1 MAQELVYLLWSAA
14 LAFAYAMAQATAF
27 RFQTGLVTANSTRDS
42 EPEPDLMTGRAMRA
56 LRNFQETYPI
66 FIALAVV
73 AVTSGRADALTYWG
87 ALLWF
92 WARVAYLPA
101 YLMGLSPYRSW
112 IWSVCAIGLVLMF
125 VGIVL

>member
-1 MAQELVYLLWSAA
+1 
-14 LAFAYAMAQATAF
+14 
-27 RFQTGLVTANSTRDS
+27 
-42 EPEPDLMTGRAMRA
+42 MTGRATRA

-101 YLMGLSPYRSW
+101 YLMGLIPYRSW
-112 IWSVCAIGLVLMF
+112 VWSVAAIGLALMF
-125 VGIVL
+125 AGIVL

>member
-1 MAQELVYLLWSAA
+1 
-14 LAFAYAMAQATAF
+14 
-27 RFQTGLVTANSTRDS
+27 VTANSTRDS
-42 EPEPDLMTGRAMRA
+42 EPEPDLMTGPATRA

-92 WARVAYLPA
+92 WAPVAYLGA